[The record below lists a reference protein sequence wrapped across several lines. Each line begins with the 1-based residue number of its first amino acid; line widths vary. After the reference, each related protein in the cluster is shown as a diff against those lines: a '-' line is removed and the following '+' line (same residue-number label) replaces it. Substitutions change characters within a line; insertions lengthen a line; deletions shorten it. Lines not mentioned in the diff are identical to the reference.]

1 MEMAATMMPAA
12 EMMAMAA
19 SATMATAVM
28 TATTSTAVAAA
39 MTTTVAAAMTAFRD
53 RKVRHRQRDGEGHR
67 GNSHDDL

>member
-12 EMMAMAA
+12 EMMAMA